1 MCRESLSFILWATS
15 SPQTT
20 ILLSNM
26 KQSYYLTIF
35 LLGEV
40 SCDYLERSVRVE
52 IGTISWPW

>member
-1 MCRESLSFILWATS
+1 MSIEFLSFILWEIS

-40 SCDYLERSVRVE
+40 SYDYLERSVKVE
-52 IGTISWPW
+52 IGTISWSW